1 MSYRARTFI
10 AAAACLLGAAVPARA
25 TNLAPYV
32 SRTSTGSVTL
42 AWTAAGGPYTTVFS
56 TSPSFAPSSVNAA
69 AGSASANYSPLN
81 PDTTYYFRV
90 KITAEGD
97 SQYSPVSTATWVA
110 APGGIFSLSSYFTAD
125 SSFTAGASIGWNT
138 NGNPDWTA
146 YDLRYSTDSLF
157 IPSAVSL
164 KGYPPVVMGGLNANT
179 TYYFQVR
186 ARGVSG
192 TLTAYTPSISTATL
206 ALKLTGLSAAVHETS
221 ATLSW
226 TAINGASQAER
237 SEGYRLNLYTD
248 PSLSSVFRTLTL
260 PAVTVST
267 TLAELAS
274 NTTYYYR
281 AGALNLPGM
290 PNLVEPRSF
299 TTLSPIPQNLTRIAV
314 ADGSAKLAWKALA
327 AGAAQGYRLEAST
340 TNFIAGG
347 LVHSSVSYRL
357 DLSTLT
363 LTTIDPNTTYYFRVG
378 SLNKAGAPNYSG
390 SQSSVTLALPVA
402 EYLTDTSAAPQEI
415 TVSFTPMSESPQA
428 FACEGYRLEGSTLP
442 SAWTGGGGG
451 AISSVTYTYQDQLR
465 SLTLPGLIPNTTYY
479 LRLATLNW
487 ELTPNYTILSSTKTG
502 FPGLLNAVALDVWN
516 STASAGISFIP
527 GIAAEGH
534 VAEASVSRFFNPVYK
549 SSAAFGAPVSNLLIS
564 GLAPNTVYYF
574 RAGALYNGT
583 TVYSNTVPESRQ
595 TLPQPLT
602 GLMIPAV
609 FQSSITVAWTPRP
622 GGPQSATAESY
633 LLEASTGPAF
643 SPVLSSSRTAD
654 INLGRLTIVSGLN
667 PNTSYYFRAGTV
679 NQEGSV
685 NYAVTLPTSTM
696 ANQPGRPPMDL
707 IFAVTPLTMTINWLP
722 ASNPADTLYLVRISS
737 NSPFTAPVFSFSTTN
752 NYTLFTG
759 LEPNTT
765 YYPEITAYNRLNRPS
780 PVVAFPPM
788 ATGAYDPEPVGY
800 SGLGIS
806 SVTLN
811 WTDAV
816 APFNPAGTKYLAYV
830 SSSSDFTGTV
840 LSSITPGFAA
850 SFGGL
855 VSNASYYLRVSA
867 LNLTGIPTDPA
878 VFLGTALTLPAT
890 AYVLPARQT
899 FTGLKIDGFTLNWA
913 DNGNSSHTVYNILVS
928 TYNSEISALDNF
940 SSWTSTRAEQGVNAL
955 SWTAKDLDI
964 GATYWAQIQAQGQTG
979 TTTDF
984 VLTSTITTSRASSG
998 STPVTQD
1005 TRVELQASYGLIS
1018 VLIPAG
1024 SLGGYTNITMQP
1036 ESVFMPERSA
1046 VSVLQ
1051 PTGIGLK
1058 INYSPPV
1065 LVRSAITITLPYRTS
1080 DLPGEMQPQAERARL
1095 ILALFDETNAIWV
1108 PLPSV
1113 SDTANNRVIGQ
1124 TWHLSTFQL
1133 MQASPEA
1140 GLSAVKIY
1148 PNPYRPNSVSDVM
1161 HFTNMTPNAKVRIY
1175 TFLGELVRELKAD
1188 VNGMAHW
1195 DGFNSAGRKTASG
1208 IYIAFI
1214 QSKDK
1219 KSSKSFKVAIER

>member
-1 MSYRARTFI
+1 MFYRARTLI
-10 AAAACLLGAAVPARA
+10 AAAACLLAPAVSARA

-32 SRTSTGSVTL
+32 SQASTGSATF
-42 AWTAAGGPYTTVFS
+42 AWTAAGGPYTTAFS
-56 TSPSFAPSSVNAA
+56 TSPSFTPSSVNAA
-69 AGSASANYSPLN
+69 AGSAAANYSPLN
-81 PDTTYYFRV
+81 PDTTYYFKV
-90 KITAEGD
+90 KLTAEGD

-110 APGGIFSLSSYFTAD
+110 APAGIFSLSSYFTAD

-138 NGNPDWTA
+138 SGNPEWTS
-146 YDLRYSTDSLF
+146 YDVRYSTDSLF
-157 IPSAVSL
+157 TPSAVSL
-164 KGYPPVVMGGLNANT
+164 KGYPPVMMGGLGANT

-192 TLTAYTPSISTATL
+192 TVTAYTPSISTATL
-206 ALKLTGLSAAVHETS
+206 ALKLSGLSAAVHETS
-221 ATLSW
+221 ATISW
-226 TAINGASQAER
+226 TAINGAAQAER

-248 PSLSSVFRTLTL
+248 PSLSPVLRTLTL

-267 TLAELAS
+267 TLSGLAS

-314 ADGSAKLAWKALA
+314 ADGSATLGWKELA
-327 AGAAQGYRLEAST
+327 AGAALGYRLEAST
-340 TNFIAGG
+340 TNFTAGG
-347 LVHSSVSYRL
+347 LIHSSVSYRM

-378 SLNKAGAPNYSG
+378 SLNSATAPNYGG

-402 EYLTDTSAAPQEI
+402 EYLADIRAGPQEI

-428 FACEGYRLEGSTLP
+428 FACEGYRLEGSTVP
-442 SAWTGGGGG
+442 AAWTGGEGEL
-451 AISSVTYTYQDQLR
+451 ISSVTYNSQLGA
-465 SLTLPGLIPNTTYY
+465 LTLPGLIPNTTYY
-479 LRLATLNW
+479 LRLGTLNW
-487 ELTPNYTILSSTKTG
+487 ELTPNYTVLSSTKTG
-502 FPGLLNAVALDVWN
+502 FPGLLPLVALDVWN
-516 STASAGISFIP
+516 SSSSAGISFTP

-534 VAEASVSRFFNPVYK
+534 VAEASVYRFFNSIYK
-549 SSAAFGAPVSNLLIS
+549 SSATPSASASNLIIS
-564 GLAPNTVYYF
+564 GLDPNTAYYF

-583 TVYSNTVPESRQ
+583 TIYTNAVPESRQ
-595 TLPQPLT
+595 TLPQPLS
-602 GLMIPAV
+602 GLTIPAV

-622 GGPQSATAESY
+622 GSPQSATAESY
-633 LLEASTGPAF
+633 RLEASTGPTF
-643 SPVLSSSRTAD
+643 SPVLSFSRTAD
-654 INLGRLTIVSGLN
+654 IGLDRLTITSGLK

-679 NQEGSV
+679 NLEGSV
-685 NYAVTLPTSTM
+685 NYAVTLPTATM
-696 ANQPGRPPMDL
+696 ANQPVKPPANL
-707 IFAVTPLTMTINWLP
+707 IFTVTPLTMTVNWLP
-722 ASNPADTLYLVRISS
+722 NSNPADTLYLVRISS
-737 NSPFTAPVFSFSTTN
+737 NSNFSAPAYSSSTTN
-752 NYTLFTG
+752 NFALFTG

-765 YYPEITAYNRLNRPS
+765 YYPEITAYNRLSRPS
-780 PVVAFPPM
+780 PAVLFPPM

-800 SGLGIS
+800 SGLEIS

-811 WTDAV
+811 WADAA
-816 APFNPAGTKYLAYV
+816 APYNPAGTKYLAYI
-830 SSSSDFTGTV
+830 SSSSDFSGTV
-840 LSSITPGFAA
+840 LSSITPGVMA
-850 SFGGL
+850 SFSGL

-878 VFLGTALTLPAT
+878 VSLGIALTLPAT
-890 AYVLPARQT
+890 AYLLPARQT
-899 FTGLKIDGFTLNWA
+899 FSDLMIDGFTLHWA
-913 DNGNSSHTVYNILVS
+913 DNGNSSHTVYNIQVS
-928 TYNSEISALDNF
+928 TYNAEISALDNF
-940 SSWTSTRAEQGVNAL
+940 SSWTSTR
-955 SWTAKDLDI
+955 TASPKGLACVFKDLEI
-964 GATYWAQIQAQGQTG
+964 GATYWAKIQAQGQTG

-984 VLTSTITTSRASSG
+984 VLTSTITTSRMSSG
-998 STPVTQD
+998 SAPVTLD

-1018 VLIPAG
+1018 ILIPAG
-1024 SLGGYTNITMQP
+1024 ALGGYTNITIQP
-1036 ESVFMPERSA
+1036 ESVFRPPRSA
-1046 VSVLQ
+1046 VSVLK
-1051 PTGIGLK
+1051 PTGIGLRV
-1058 INYSPPV
+1058 NYSPPV
-1065 LVRSAITITLPYRTS
+1065 LVRSAITITMPYRIS
-1080 DLPGEMQPQAERARL
+1080 DLPAGAEQTQL
-1095 ILALFDETNAIWV
+1095 ILALFDEANALWI

-1113 SDTANNRVIGQ
+1113 SDTANNRVISQ

-1140 GLSAVKIY
+1140 GLSDVKIY

-1161 HFTNMTPNAKVRIY
+1161 HFTNMTPHARVRLY

-1195 DGFNSAGRKTASG
+1195 DGLNSAGRKAASG